1 MAGKGKG
8 EVEHVGKL
16 TGAAALAAGKQSC
29 SKCGE
34 VKPLGEF
41 HANSARVAG
50 VRSKCKVCVRG
61 NTGKAAQPV
70 APVADTP
77 PAQAPAAKSL
87 DNKRAQWREAKAR
100 ARAKAKALQAA

>member
-8 EVEHVGKL
+8 EVERVGKL

-34 VKPLGEF
+34 VKPLEEF

-61 NTGKAAQPV
+61 TTGKAAQPV
-70 APVADTP
+70 AQVAATP
-77 PAQAPAAKSL
+77 APQAPAAQA
-87 DNKRAQWREAKAR
+87 KRTKTQEE
-100 ARAKAKALQAA
+100 